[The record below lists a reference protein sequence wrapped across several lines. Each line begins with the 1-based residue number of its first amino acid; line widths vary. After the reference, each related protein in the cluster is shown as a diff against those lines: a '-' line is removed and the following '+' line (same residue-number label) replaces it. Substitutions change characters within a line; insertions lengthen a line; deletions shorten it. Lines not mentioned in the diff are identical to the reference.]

1 MLPATPSCLYTSM
14 MLVLAKENTMATLYV
29 QNVPED
35 LYDALRRQAQQNRKS
50 IAAEVVSLLE
60 LNVVTPVE
68 LKLRRDFLR
77 QARRLQSRKGSAAGP
92 FASSEEMQ
100 REDRS
105 R

>member
-1 MLPATPSCLYTSM
+1 
-14 MLVLAKENTMATLYV
+14 MLVFSKENAMATLYV
-29 QNVPED
+29 QNVPDE
-35 LYDALRRQAQQNRKS
+35 LYEALRRQAQQNCKS

-60 LNVVTPVE
+60 LNVPTRAE

-92 FASSEEMQ
+92 FPSSEEMQ
-100 REDRS
+100 REDRL

>member
-1 MLPATPSCLYTSM
+1 
-14 MLVLAKENTMATLYV
+14 MATLYV
-29 QNVPED
+29 QNVPDD
-35 LYDALRRQAQQNRKS
+35 LYEALRRQAQQNRKS

-60 LNVVTPVE
+60 LNVPTPEE

-77 QARRLQSRKGSAAGP
+77 RVRRFQSRKSLAAGSFP
-92 FASSEEMQ
+92 SSEEMQ

>member
-1 MLPATPSCLYTSM
+1 
-14 MLVLAKENTMATLYV
+14 MATLYV
-29 QNVPED
+29 QNVPDD
-35 LYDALRRQAQQNRKS
+35 LYEALRRQAQQHRKS

-60 LNVVTPVE
+60 VNVPTSEE

-77 QARRLQSRKGSAAGP
+77 QARRLRSRRGPAAGP
-92 FASSEEMQ
+92 FPSCEEMQ